1 MDHTQAIRALT
12 LTGKQLQQSDKSTKV
27 TIIIGGSVAAMAV
40 ADMPVS
46 RVTHDCDVLASER
59 DDQWEAVYQAAQRV
73 AEQQGLPKEW
83 LNRDSRMYAH
93 FLPVGWRSRC
103 QLVGTFGPMQ
113 VLAISRL
120 DLLAMKLMGAI
131 VRPQDLEDMLALKPT
146 KKDFVFLHKHLD
158 RLDAESLTRE
168 THDTERAILR
178 ELEASHG

>member
-1 MDHTQAIRALT
+1 MDHTQAIKALT
-12 LTGKQLQQSDKSTKV
+12 QTGKQLQQASKNIPMRV
-27 TIIIGGSVAAMAV
+27 ILGGAVAAMAV
-40 ADMPVS
+40 AGMPVS
-46 RVTHDCDVLASER
+46 RVTHDCDVLTSEP
-59 DDQWEAVYQAAQRV
+59 DDQWEAIHQAAQRV

-83 LNRDSRMYAH
+83 LNRDSRMYVH
-93 FLPVGWRSRC
+93 FLPVGWRNRC
-103 QLVGTFGPMQ
+103 QLIGTFGPMQ

-168 THDTERAILR
+168 TYDTQRAILR
-178 ELEASHG
+178 ELEITHG